1 MVDWQVAGPRLLV
14 VAALLVTNV
23 ALVGAMS
30 VSDTPY
36 GPYNSDW
43 DGTAD
48 LRETVEAAGI
58 ETTVGI
64 DSAAYEDV
72 PAAETTAF
80 VVAPQSEYGP
90 MATAQVRQFL
100 SQGGTLVIAAESQRT
115 NALLSSLDAKA
126 RIGNGTIR
134 DEQSNY
140 RSAALPV
147 ATNVS
152 THALVDGVEQVTLN
166 YASPLD
172 PNNASVLLSTAPTAY
187 VDRNGNATLDPDES
201 LGTVPVASVERLGSG
216 RLVLVSDASVFTNAL
231 LERDGNE
238 AFVTALVGNS
248 STVLFDQSHGG
259 PVPPL
264 QYGLLVLRTT
274 PAVQFGLG
282 LVAFG
287 IIGFAAMGGPR
298 WVGRRIRALGGSG
311 QPGPAVELDDSEI
324 RAHLANQHPDWE
336 QDRIRRVTEAI
347 IRRREIPEND
357 D

>member
-1 MVDWQVAGPRLLV
+1 VVDWQVVGPRAVVLVVLLV
-14 VAALLVTNV
+14 ANV

-30 VSDTPY
+30 ASDTPY
-36 GPYNSDW
+36 GTYNGDW

-48 LRETVEAAGI
+48 LRETVEEAGL

-64 DSAAYEDV
+64 DAAAYEDV
-72 PAAETTAF
+72 SAGEATAF
-80 VVAPQSEYGP
+80 VVAPQREYGP
-90 MATAQVRQFL
+90 VATAQLRQFL
-100 SQGGTLVIAAESQRT
+100 SQGGTLVVAAESERT
-115 NALLSSLDAKA
+115 NGLLSALDAKA

-140 RSAALPV
+140 RSTALPV

-152 THALVDGVEQVTLN
+152 EHALTDGVEQVTLN
-166 YASPLD
+166 YASPLV
-172 PNNASVLLSTAPTAY
+172 PNNASVLVSTAPTAY

-201 LGTVPVASVERLGSG
+201 IGTVPVASVERLGSG

-231 LERDGNE
+231 LEREGNE
-238 AFVTALVGNS
+238 AFVRALLDNS
-248 STVLFDQSHGG
+248 SAALFDQSHGG

-287 IIGFAAMGGPR
+287 LLGFVAMGGPGLL
-298 WVGRRIRALGGSG
+298 VRRVRALRAD
-311 QPGPAVELDDSEI
+311 QRPRRVELNDAEI
-324 RAHLANQHPDWE
+324 RAYVASQHPDWE
-336 QDRIRRVTEAI
+336 QDRVRRVTEAI